1 MRPEDDYRLHDANPN
16 GDPRKQRG
24 RRRRLAL
31 VHRKINEL
39 YREDGWAPVRMVAV
53 SIGLGITG
61 LALLIP
67 TALLTAYLY
76 FAAGLPAADYAEKR
90 PVFQSTL
97 FYDRNGELLY
107 EWFDPTGGRR
117 TLSHLEDLP
126 PQLIQAT
133 ISAEDPTFYDN
144 PGIDPVAGTR
154 ALLQNFTSGGIQSGA
169 STLTMQLAR
178 NVLFSPEQR
187 LVQSVDRKAKEAI
200 YALRLTQ
207 AYPKDRILE
216 MYFNEAYYGNMSYG
230 AVAAARA
237 YFGKHARDLTLPE
250 VAMLAGLPQAPTDYN
265 PILNPDQAYTRRAYV
280 LDRMVR
286 EGYITQEEAD
296 EAKATPLTFA
306 DQSFPLRAPHF
317 VDYVKEQLERRY
329 GRDAVYNG
337 GWSIQTTVDLG
348 LTQIAERDARKR
360 VSELREQM
368 NVHNAAIVAI
378 KPATGEILTMLG
390 SIDYWDD
397 SIDGRVNVANSLRM
411 PGSSVKPFNY
421 VTGYQLGY
429 VPNSR
434 IADVKSCFEVAP
446 NLPLFCPQNFDYKFN
461 GSVMLREALASSL
474 NIPAV
479 RLLQHV
485 GPERMAD
492 TAHRFGITTLREPYR
507 FGLTLT
513 LGASEVKLLDISFA
527 YSVFANNGQMIG
539 APVPLAE
546 REMGMREYEPVA
558 VLRIT
563 DPDGKTIYQYDPPAP
578 REVYSP
584 QASWLITTSLSED
597 ENRHFTFARGGDLVI
612 DRPAAAKTGTTQFL
626 QDTWTIGYT
635 PDLVAGIWV
644 GNSDGEE
651 MRQIAGLV
659 SAGSI
664 WHTFMIDAHRY
675 LQLPPRDFTP
685 PPGVAY
691 GPVCGDDGWYIEDR
705 TPICY
710 VD

>member
-1 MRPEDDYRLHDANPN
+1 MRPEDEYRPDDEMLSAEL
-16 GDPRKQRG
+16 RKLRG
-24 RRRRLAL
+24 KRRRLAL
-31 VHRKINEL
+31 VHKKTTQL
-39 YREDGWAPVRMVAV
+39 YREDSWAPFRMAGV
-53 SIGLGITG
+53 SIGLGFAG
-61 LALLIP
+61 LALFVP
-67 TALLTAYLY
+67 TVLLTAYLY
-76 FAAGLPAADYAEKR
+76 FAAGLPAVDYIEKR

-97 FYDRNGELLY
+97 FYDRNGQLLY
-107 EWFDPTGGRR
+107 EWFDPAGGRR

-133 ISAEDPTFYDN
+133 IAAEDPTFYDN
-144 PGIDPVAGTR
+144 PGVDPVAGAR
-154 ALLQNFTSGGIQSGA
+154 AILQNLTSGGIQSGA

-178 NVLFSPEQR
+178 NVLFTPEGR
-187 LVQSVDRKAKEAI
+187 LEQSFERKAKETI
-200 YALRLTQ
+200 YAVWLTQ
-207 AYPKDRILE
+207 AYSKDRILE

-230 AVAAARA
+230 VVAAARA

-250 VAMLAGLPQAPTDYN
+250 AAMLAGLPQAPTDYN

-286 EGYITQEEAD
+286 EQYITQEEAD

-306 DQSFPLRAPHF
+306 DQSFPIRAPHF
-317 VDYVKEQLERRY
+317 VDYVKDQLERRY

-360 VSELREQM
+360 VSELRDQM
-368 NVHNAAIVAI
+368 NVHNSAVVAI
-378 KPATGEILTMLG
+378 QPSTGEILTMLG

-411 PGSSVKPFNY
+411 PGSSIKPFNY
-421 VTGYQLGY
+421 VTGYSMGY

-446 NLPLFCPQNFDYKFN
+446 NLPLYCPQNFDYKFN

-507 FGLTLT
+507 YGLTLT
-513 LGASEVKLLDISFA
+513 LGASEVRLLDLAFA

-539 APVPLAE
+539 APVPLPE
-546 REMGMREYEPVA
+546 RELGMREYEPVA
-558 VLRIT
+558 VLKIT
-563 DPDGKTIYQYDPPAP
+563 DPDGKTVYQYEPPAP
-578 REVYSP
+578 KEVFSP
-584 QASWLITTSLSED
+584 QAAWLITASLTD
-597 ENRHFTFARGGDLVI
+597 DHNRRFTFAPNGDLVI

-626 QDTWTIGYT
+626 QDTWTLGYT

-664 WHTFMIDAHRY
+664 WHNFMIDAHRY
-675 LQLPPRDFTP
+675 LQLPPRDFRP
-685 PPGVAY
+685 PPGVTY
-691 GPVCGDDGWYIEDR
+691 GTVCGEDGWYITDR